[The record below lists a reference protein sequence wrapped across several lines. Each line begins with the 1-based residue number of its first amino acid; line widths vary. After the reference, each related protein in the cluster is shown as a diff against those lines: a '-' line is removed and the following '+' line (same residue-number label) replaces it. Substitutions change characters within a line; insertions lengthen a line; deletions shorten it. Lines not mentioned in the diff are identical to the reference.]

1 MTDEYYISIVGEIF
15 DGYSECEFDGR
26 LVYLKHLTVKD
37 QRYIHV
43 YYEKYKN
50 SAIKRGVK
58 TEKEILDGLKEDG
71 LWNSDDDFKI
81 ATLETEIQNLNI
93 TKKSMFLKS
102 QKDEVQKTINEKQSI
117 YYKLKNDRHKIVG
130 KTAEDYASNM
140 SSIEMIRYF
149 VFDSKDLDKHAF
161 SKSDFDEMD
170 DYLLSSLQKIQE
182 ETRSRLNEL
191 DIQKAVLRPFFSMY
205 LSFCDN
211 AKDFF
216 GKPVIDLSVFQMKL
230 VLFGKIF
237 QSIFQYVEDIP
248 DGIKQDPEKL
258 MAFSESKNDKS
269 KNKSF
274 LDENASASTVFGGTE
289 EDINEV
295 AGEGKAISLSKE
307 IKKAGGKLDMAQM
320 MKLAGK

>member
-1 MTDEYYISIVGEIF
+1 VTDEYYISIVGEIF
-15 DGYSECEFDGR
+15 DGYSECEFEDR
-26 LVYLKHLTVKD
+26 FIYLKHLTVKD

-43 YYEKYKN
+43 YYEKYKE

-58 TEKEILDGLKEDG
+58 TEEEILNGLKEDG
-71 LWNSDDDFKI
+71 LWDSNDDLKI
-81 ATLETEIQNLNI
+81 ANLETEIENLNT

-102 QKDEVQKTINEKQSI
+102 QKDGVQETINEKQAV
-117 YYKLKNDRHKIVG
+117 YYKLKNDRRKIVG
-130 KTAEDYASNM
+130 KTAEEYASNM

-149 VFDSKDLDKHAF
+149 VFDSKDLNKHAF
-161 SKSDFDEMD
+161 SKEDFDEMD
-170 DYLLSSLQKIQE
+170 DHSLGQLQKLQDK
-182 ETRSRLNEL
+182 TRSRLNEL

-205 LSFCDN
+205 LSFCEN

-258 MAFSESKNDKS
+258 MAFSESKSDKS

-274 LDENASASTVFGGTE
+274 LDENASASTVFGGTK
-289 EDINEV
+289 EDLGEI
-295 AGEGKAISLSKE
+295 AGDGKAISLSKE

-320 MKLAGK
+320 MRLAGK